1 METKFKNVLITGAS
15 SGIGEAMAL
24 YYAASGS
31 ENLFICGRNKERLNE
46 VKHQCEKFGAKVYAS
61 LIDVNDR
68 EKMRAW
74 INQSNKK
81 AALNLVLANAG
92 VATTKENDEN
102 VYNTFNTNVFGV
114 LNTVLPAVALFS
126 KRRGKGVKAIAMLN
140 RRLSRSCRLSVLQR
154 QQSLRQSLRRSA
166 QGLSGAE
173 RHSDQ
178 RHLPGFCQIAH
189 YRQKYLPDAVFHAGG
204 KSGGH
209 HRPRPGKQRRPDCFP
224 LADAAGRL
232 VFIRSA
238 ELCQQFHLFQTALQG
253 VTAPAKPLFAQT
265 GGFKNKKRG
274 NLPIRQFSS
283 LIFPFSLL
291 PVFK

>member
-92 VATTKENDEN
+92 VATIKENDEN

-126 KRRGKGVKAIAMLN
+126 KRRGKGVKAIAML
-140 RRLSRSCRLSVLQR
+140 SSI
-154 QQSLRQSLRRSA
+154 A
-166 QGLSGAE
+166 GYHGL
-173 RHSDQ
+173 
-178 RHLPGFCQIAH
+178 
-189 YRQKYLPDAVFHAGG
+189 AGCPSID
-204 KSGGH
+204 KVWV
-209 HRPRPGKQRRPDCFP
+209 K
-224 LADAAGRL
+224 
-232 VFIRSA
+232 
-238 ELCQQFHLFQTALQG
+238 
-253 VTAPAKPLFAQT
+253 
-265 GGFKNKKRG
+265 
-274 NLPIRQFSS
+274 
-283 LIFPFSLL
+283 
-291 PVFK
+291 

>member
-92 VATTKENDEN
+92 VATIKENDEALRVYLAPKDIQISVICPGFVKSRITDKNTCPMPFFMPAEKAAGIIGRGLENN
-102 VYNTFNTNVFGV
+102 VGLIAFPWPMRLAVWFLKQKKRKFADSTIFLFNFS
-114 LNTVLPAVALFS
+114 LFS
-126 KRRGKGVKAIAMLN
+126 FT
-140 RRLSRSCRLSVLQR
+140 
-154 QQSLRQSLRRSA
+154 
-166 QGLSGAE
+166 GL
-173 RHSDQ
+173 
-178 RHLPGFCQIAH
+178 
-189 YRQKYLPDAVFHAGG
+189 
-204 KSGGH
+204 
-209 HRPRPGKQRRPDCFP
+209 
-224 LADAAGRL
+224 
-232 VFIRSA
+232 
-238 ELCQQFHLFQTALQG
+238 
-253 VTAPAKPLFAQT
+253 
-265 GGFKNKKRG
+265 
-274 NLPIRQFSS
+274 
-283 LIFPFSLL
+283 
-291 PVFK
+291 

>member
-126 KRRGKGVKAIAMLN
+126 KRRGKGVKAIAML
-140 RRLSRSCRLSVLQR
+140 SSITVW
-154 QQSLRQSLRRSA
+154 
-166 QGLSGAE
+166 
-173 RHSDQ
+173 
-178 RHLPGFCQIAH
+178 P
-189 YRQKYLPDAVFHAGG
+189 AV
-204 KSGGH
+204 
-209 HRPRPGKQRRPDCFP
+209 RP
-224 LADAAGRL
+224 
-232 VFIRSA
+232 
-238 ELCQQFHLFQTALQG
+238 
-253 VTAPAKPLFAQT
+253 TAPAKPASKLTAKRSGSIWRRKTFRSASSARVLSNRALPT
-265 GGFKNKKRG
+265 KTPARCRFSCRRKKR
-274 NLPIRQFSS
+274 RASS
-283 LIFPFSLL
+283 AAAWKTTSA
-291 PVFK
+291 

>member
-92 VATTKENDEN
+92 VATIKENDEN

-126 KRRGKGVKAIAMLN
+126 KRRGKGVKAIAMLSSIAGYHGLAGCPSYSASKACVKAYGEAL
-140 RRLSRSCRLSVLQR
+140 RVYLAPKDIQISVICPGFVKSRITDKNTCPMPFSCRR
-154 QQSLRQSLRRSA
+154 
-166 QGLSGAE
+166 
-173 RHSDQ
+173 
-178 RHLPGFCQIAH
+178 
-189 YRQKYLPDAVFHAGG
+189 
-204 KSGGH
+204 KSGRH
-209 HRPRPGKQRRPDCFP
+209 HRPRPGKQRRPDCFS

-253 VTAPAKPLFAQT
+253 VTAPAKTLFTQT
-265 GGFKNKKRG
+265 GKFKTKKEEICRFD
-274 NLPIRQFSS
+274 N
-283 LIFPFSLL
+283 FPL
-291 PVFK
+291 